1 MKILFINP
9 VVRYFDEPRHVPLGM
24 LQLMGILERD
34 HPKIKFQLYDANAF
48 RIDNMET
55 GETKGLDQVLSAE
68 EFDVIAI
75 GGLIT
80 AYRYIRQAVKRC
92 KQLQPHAKIIA
103 GGGFYT
109 ATPYDMM
116 DLLQEIDYGVV
127 GEAYL
132 TLPELLT
139 VIDKNEEPSNVKGI
153 FYRKDGIIKFSEPRE
168 LIPDMDWLPFPAYK
182 YAPLEIY
189 FKNSGI
195 LMSEV
200 SMTSQKRLD
209 ACMSLSCPFLCR
221 FCWDL
226 GITSNTKMK
235 VVDGKPEPVTGR
247 PGRDSIIRQHSP
259 EYFAK
264 YIKHLRDDYLEIPS
278 DDNGNGIGSPVDFIA
293 LVDENVVAHDAQ
305 TGFTWLKGI
314 KEELWKQDLVPNCVK
329 KGVPHDSKTCD
340 GPHFGGA
347 SHAGLVNKEM
357 LKTLKDIGFT
367 YLDYGLEHWD
377 RKILKNLGKGTT
389 LEANARCIQWT
400 LESGISPIPNQI
412 IMFPEEDWDTLNTM
426 IDAWEKYNI
435 VSTPFICT
443 PYPGSEWYITYKDL
457 ILQQY
462 NNNLES
468 FILDLEDATKVTAL
482 LTKDFSPAEA
492 VGIQNIMSQAAR
504 TGDFKNARR
513 LLAISRRMHESRL
526 SLAMSTK

>member
-1 MKILFINP
+1 
-9 VVRYFDEPRHVPLGM
+9 
-24 LQLMGILERD
+24 
-34 HPKIKFQLYDANAF
+34 
-48 RIDNMET
+48 
-55 GETKGLDQVLSAE
+55 
-68 EFDVIAI
+68 
-75 GGLIT
+75 
-80 AYRYIRQAVKRC
+80 
-92 KQLQPHAKIIA
+92 
-103 GGGFYT
+103 
-109 ATPYDMM
+109 
-116 DLLQEIDYGVV
+116 
-127 GEAYL
+127 
-132 TLPELLT
+132 
-139 VIDKNEEPSNVKGI
+139 
-153 FYRKDGIIKFSEPRE
+153 
-168 LIPDMDWLPFPAYK
+168 
-182 YAPLEIY
+182 
-189 FKNSGI
+189 
-195 LMSEV
+195 
-200 SMTSQKRLD
+200 
-209 ACMSLSCPFLCR
+209 
-221 FCWDL
+221 
-226 GITSNTKMK
+226 
-235 VVDGKPEPVTGR
+235 
-247 PGRDSIIRQHSP
+247 
-259 EYFAK
+259 
-264 YIKHLRDDYLEIPS
+264 
-278 DDNGNGIGSPVDFIA
+278 
-293 LVDENVVAHDAQ
+293 
-305 TGFTWLKGI
+305 
-314 KEELWKQDLVPNCVK
+314 
-329 KGVPHDSKTCD
+329 
-340 GPHFGGA
+340 
-347 SHAGLVNKEM
+347 M

-513 LLAISRRMHESRL
+513 LLAISKRMHESRI